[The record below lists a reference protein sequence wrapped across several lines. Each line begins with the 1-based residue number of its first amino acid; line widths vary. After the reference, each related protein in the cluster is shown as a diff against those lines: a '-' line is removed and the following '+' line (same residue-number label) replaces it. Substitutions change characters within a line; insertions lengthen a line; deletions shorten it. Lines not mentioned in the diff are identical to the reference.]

1 MCMKEQHRNDCRK
14 KKRPPVLD
22 WTGGVWIISPKK
34 IHVIFIDVGGGERGE
49 AWGGREGRIM
59 QEGRVRSIRGPY
71 IIHSGKSISGEYS
84 GVRCEHQPLLLHP
97 RDLSCHVID

>member
-1 MCMKEQHRNDCRK
+1 MTVEK

-49 AWGGREGRIM
+49 AWGG
-59 QEGRVRSIRGPY
+59 
-71 IIHSGKSISGEYS
+71 GKVELC
-84 GVRCEHQPLLLHP
+84 RRAE
-97 RDLSCHVID
+97 